1 MPGSPLLGDFLT
13 KPLNLLI
20 VPEKIVVGP
29 VLMGV
34 VMGVDSED
42 HGSQGY
48 RVGGGKVKRFLGS
61 GPKMR
66 PFLIGPINF
75 NANDTPPTTPVLDQV
90 GNAGTGSVET

>member
-48 RVGGGKVKRFLGS
+48 RVWGRKVKRFLGS
-61 GPKMR
+61 DPKMR
-66 PFLIGPINF
+66 SFLIGRINI
-75 NANDTPPTTPVLDQV
+75 NANYTPPTIPILDQV
-90 GNAGTGSVET
+90 SNTGTGGIET